1 MCNERD
7 TSTDLLLICFGVVF
21 DLTFCDLFP
30 AYTLLLLSA
39 LLQILRP
46 LLLKLASLKAK
57 IMTVPRIM
65 VDLCTGTLAFK
76 FY

>member
-1 MCNERD
+1 
-7 TSTDLLLICFGVVF
+7 
-21 DLTFCDLFP
+21 
-30 AYTLLLLSA
+30 
-39 LLQILRP
+39 LRP